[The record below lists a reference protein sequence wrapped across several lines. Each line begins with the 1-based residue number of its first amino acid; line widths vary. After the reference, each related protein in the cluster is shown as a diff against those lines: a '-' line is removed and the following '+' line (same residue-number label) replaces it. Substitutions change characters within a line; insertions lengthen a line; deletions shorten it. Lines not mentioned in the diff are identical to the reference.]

1 MHSFPFQ
8 PKSVISVMMIIAFI
22 FEQMFCYFE
31 GAMGFHCNQE
41 VTKKMPKKKVSL
53 AHNSLMAD
61 LDLTYVGHNKK
72 GGMP

>member
-1 MHSFPFQ
+1 
-8 PKSVISVMMIIAFI
+8 
-22 FEQMFCYFE
+22 
-31 GAMGFHCNQE
+31 MGFHCNQE